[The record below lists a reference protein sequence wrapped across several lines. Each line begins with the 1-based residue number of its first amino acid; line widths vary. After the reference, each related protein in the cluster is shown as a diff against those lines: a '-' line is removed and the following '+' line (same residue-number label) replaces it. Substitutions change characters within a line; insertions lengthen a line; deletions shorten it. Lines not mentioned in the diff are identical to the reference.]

1 MHPQVPDAHH
11 SSSQG
16 SLRVVLQDPARPITR
31 RERLPCSVPQT
42 EEQWQSCRSA
52 HGLDTLENILNKI
65 ARFEQLD
72 RHELDPWEKLVI
84 IAATIVDL
92 SIGHDEDALELGRVY
107 AYRLGYSTRRRDRAA
122 VLGFIQLLDRLY
134 AGLEHRAFELLV
146 IWNVPP
152 SSLRLWTSNSFE
164 ETFSEFSGTILEPKK
179 EIQASVPFY
188 IPFLVKLLRP
198 QYTLNQIQKTLKTKA
213 LTSYDWDTFQRTCR
227 DRQYVSC
234 LLSTLGDFRTP
245 HCQTETTTSQPSQE
259 LLAPNHK
266 DESDSSSAVHLDK
279 LYRGILYVSITGYTT
294 FDISHELRRQASR
307 AEKEQSVCNRIE
319 KNGTRI
325 KQYSWSDEY
334 HLPVANQAI
343 DDLVSV
349 LVYMRRNML
358 SKKAQAG
365 ILCRED
371 VFRQKVYVQHR
382 GELKVK
388 MSKLQVI
395 IPTTSPKEPLFVSL
409 SSSELSSSQ
418 FRHRIA
424 WRVNRGLLLEQ
435 GTVLSTTESVF
446 FISMATSLD

>member
-1 MHPQVPDAHH
+1 MTRLYARCFWHEPDPLIVNTIVALMHPQVPDAHQF
-11 SSSQG
+11 SSQD

-52 HGLDTLENILNKI
+52 HGLGTPENILNKI
-65 ARFEQLD
+65 ERFEQLD

-122 VLGFIQLLDRLY
+122 VLGLIQLLDRFY

-146 IWNVPP
+146 IW
-152 SSLRLWTSNSFE
+152 SCFE
-164 ETFSEFSGTILEPKK
+164 ETFSEFSGTILELKE

-198 QYTLNQIQKTLKTKA
+198 QYTLNQIQKALKTKA
-213 LTSYDWDTFQRTCR
+213 LTPYDWDTFQRTYR
-227 DRQYVSC
+227 DRQCVPC

-245 HCQTETTTSQPSQE
+245 HCQTETTTSQTPQE

-266 DESDSSSAVHLDK
+266 DESDSSCAMHLDK
-279 LYRGILYVSITGYTT
+279 LYPGILYVPITGYTT
-294 FDISHELRRQASR
+294 FDISYELRRQASR

-343 DDLVSV
+343 DDL
-349 LVYMRRNML
+349 
-358 SKKAQAG
+358 
-365 ILCRED
+365 
-371 VFRQKVYVQHR
+371 
-382 GELKVK
+382 
-388 MSKLQVI
+388 
-395 IPTTSPKEPLFVSL
+395 
-409 SSSELSSSQ
+409 Q
-418 FRHRIA
+418 F
-424 WRVNRGLLLEQ
+424 
-435 GTVLSTTESVF
+435 TV
-446 FISMATSLD
+446 